1 MLVRD
6 VMTSGVET
14 IGPDATIEAAA
25 RKMRD
30 EAIGALVVRASDD
43 RLLGIITDR
52 DIAVRVVAGGRNP
65 ARTKVR
71 SAMTTQ
77 LIECEDDED
86 LEAAAM
92 RMVRGAVRR
101 VAVIDAADRL
111 VGMLSI
117 DDVALKSPALAG
129 EIVEHVRAPDRPV
142 QRGPWPWWE
151 EAGVERHS

>member
-6 VMTSGVET
+6 AMTSGAET

-25 RKMRD
+25 RKMKD
-30 EAIGALVVRASDD
+30 EGIGALVVRTRDQ
-43 RLLGIITDR
+43 RLVGILTDR
-52 DIAVRVVAGGRNP
+52 DIVMRVIAEGRNP

-71 SAMTTQ
+71 SAMTPQ
-77 LIECEDDED
+77 LVECLDDET

-92 RMVRGAVRR
+92 RMEHGAVRR
-101 VAVIDAADRL
+101 VAVLDAAERL
-111 VGMLSI
+111 VGMLSV

-129 EIVEHVRAPDRPV
+129 EIVEHVRAPERPT

-151 EAGVERHS
+151 EAGVERQA